1 MATDNT
7 KWMFVPY
14 VTPWE
19 IYTASIVLP
28 FLGCVF
34 VLLRFY
40 ARTLSKQSIGIDDWL
55 LLPALVCTPCSN
67 LRGESNI

>member
-1 MATDNT
+1 MATDKIT
-7 KWMFVPY
+7 MMSVPY

-40 ARTLSKQSIGIDDWL
+40 ARTLMKKSIGIDDWL
-55 LLPALVCTPCSN
+55 LLPALVRAPSST
-67 LRGESNI
+67 L